1 MKKTNR
7 NLYILYMVF
16 SMALITANCIA
27 TKVFNTGLTLN
38 GAPVVL
44 TVGVIC
50 YPLTFLVTDIIGE
63 MWGKKEANIA
73 VLGGFICQVISTLII
88 IIARFLPANDEATQ
102 DAYITLM
109 GQNWVFVVASLTA
122 YTASQKWDV
131 FVFHKI
137 RSAWIERN
145 GTTKGGK
152 WIWNNVG
159 TITSQLIDSILYATV
174 AFGIGFGWLADSNMH
189 AALFNMIL
197 AQWLF
202 KCVLALLDT
211 PFFYFFTRHS
221 EEYRSME
228 CNGDCYQCHNCATT
242 D

>member
-27 TKVFNTGLTLN
+27 AKVFDTGLTLN

-44 TVGVIC
+44 TVGAIC

-63 MWGKKEANIA
+63 MWGKKEANTA
-73 VLGGFICQVISTLII
+73 VLGGFICQVISTIII
-88 IIARFLPANDEATQ
+88 IIARILPPNDPATQ
-102 DAYITLM
+102 DAYVALL
-109 GQNWVFVVASLTA
+109 GQNYIFVIASLTA
-122 YTASQKWDV
+122 YLASQKWDV

-137 RSAWIERN
+137 RNAWIAKH

-159 TITSQLIDSILYATV
+159 TITSQCIDSILYAGI
-174 AFGIGFGWLADSNMH
+174 AFGIGFGWLADKSMH

-197 AQWLF
+197 AQWII
-202 KCVLALLDT
+202 KMILALVDT
-211 PFFYFFTRHS
+211 PFFYLLTRRS
-221 EEYRSME
+221 EEYRQDEIVKTCLKNSE
-228 CNGDCYQCHNCATT
+228 D
-242 D
+242 

>member
-7 NLYILYMVF
+7 NLYILYMLF

-27 TKVFNTGLTLN
+27 SKVFNTGLTIN

-44 TVGVIC
+44 TVGAIC

-63 MWGKKEANIA
+63 MWGKKEANTA

-88 IIARFLPANDEATQ
+88 IIARFLPANDAVTQ
-102 DAYITLM
+102 DAYVTLL
-109 GQNWVFVVASLTA
+109 GQNWIFVVASLTA

-137 RSAWIERN
+137 RNAWISKR

-159 TITSQLIDSILYATV
+159 TITSQLIDSILYAGI
-174 AFGIGFGWLADSNMH
+174 AFGLGFSWLADPNMH
-189 AALFNMIL
+189 MALFNMIL
-197 AQWLF
+197 AQWIVKL
-202 KCVLALLDT
+202 VLAIVDT

-221 EEYRSME
+221 EEYRKAE
-228 CNGDCYQCHNCATT
+228 EVEA
-242 D
+242 